1 MGENRLLLIDDEP
14 SIREFI
20 TRVAR
25 TESYDVKAAANG
37 AKFRHFFET
46 FDPTLVM
53 IDMVMPKTDG
63 IDLLRYLAAEG
74 CEAPIVVMTGH
85 SPKYLEIAGQL
96 GQELDLFSV
105 MPLHKPFGVKE
116 IKAIL
121 QEAA

>member
-20 TRVAR
+20 TRVAKA
-25 TESYDVKAAANG
+25 ESYEVKAAANS
-37 AKFRHFFET
+37 AKFRHFFES

-63 IDLLRYLAAEG
+63 IEMLRYLAAEG
-74 CEAPIVVMTGH
+74 CEAPIIVMTGH
-85 SPKYLEIAGQL
+85 SPKYLKIAKQL
-96 GQELDLFSV
+96 GEELDLFSV
-105 MPLHKPFGVKE
+105 TPLHKPFGVKE
-116 IKAIL
+116 IQELL